1 MSTYIA
7 QYVDLNIK
15 YVTSHEQG
23 STVNTDTHGKWRA
36 NDVFFLPSCTSFP
49 DLFVNKEFYSS
60 CRTLVTLSSLPIT
73 LVHHVNP
80 SSCILWYNEMV

>member
-15 YVTSHEQG
+15 YVMSHEQG

-36 NDVFFLPSCTSFP
+36 NDVFFFAILHQFSRFVCEQRV
-49 DLFVNKEFYSS
+49 LF
-60 CRTLVTLSSLPIT
+60 
-73 LVHHVNP
+73 
-80 SSCILWYNEMV
+80 